1 MLRSLA
7 FKLSLAFL
15 LVGLTGAILV
25 AVIVRYRT
33 QREFTDL
40 VLSQNLEY
48 LVAEL
53 TDFYAETGSWVG
65 VEQILRTNSGPGFG
79 NRLPEQGREP
89 RQFLFVIADDDGVVV
104 AGGGQRFLGRELD
117 RSVLRRGTAL
127 SVNGDTVGWLLFA
140 PELDRWEP
148 GTPEGI
154 FLSNVNQAIWIS
166 ALVATGIA
174 LALGGLLA
182 FGLTRSLREMTAATR
197 DLAQGKLGR
206 QVKVRSQD
214 EVGELAKAF
223 NQMSRDLANST
234 ELRRQMTANI
244 AHDLRSP
251 LSVIMGYTEALSDG
265 KLQPDQE
272 MFSVVHTEA
281 QHLSRLIEDLK
292 LLSLA
297 DARELRLVHQTI
309 LPERLL
315 QRSADAYHVQAD
327 KRGITIRV
335 QAEEA
340 LPEIRVDIERMMQ
353 VLGNLMSNAL
363 RYTPSGGVITL
374 AAARHDGGVELQ
386 VADTGVGID
395 ADDLPYIFERSYRG
409 DKARTQEQGE
419 SGLGLAVAKS
429 LVEAQGGVIKVDS
442 RPGEGSVFKIQL
454 PISKPHA

>member
-1 MLRSLA
+1 
-7 FKLSLAFL
+7 
-15 LVGLTGAILV
+15 
-25 AVIVRYRT
+25 
-33 QREFTDL
+33 
-40 VLSQNLEY
+40 
-48 LVAEL
+48 
-53 TDFYAETGSWVG
+53 
-65 VEQILRTNSGPGFG
+65 
-79 NRLPEQGREP
+79 
-89 RQFLFVIADDDGVVV
+89 
-104 AGGGQRFLGRELD
+104 
-117 RSVLRRGTAL
+117 
-127 SVNGDTVGWLLFA
+127 VNGDTVGWLLFA